1 MNELIQIRCKNNK
14 KNNTFPIASPLSAIF
29 SACSVSLKGYP
40 LCAKVN
46 NVVVGMHHRVVENSD
61 VEFLDITSCEGFRAY
76 KHSLFFVL
84 CKSVHDLFRG
94 AKVVIRMSVANGY
107 YCSVNKQTPL
117 TYAEVEQ
124 IAIRMRQLIQQDLPI
139 VRFCEP
145 TTQVIELFKQKKD
158 EAKVRLLETTG
169 QLYTTYYQ
177 LDDYIDSYYSPL
189 ITHTSLLYLF
199 ALTLYQDGL
208 LLRVPNAS
216 QPQELA
222 PELEQH
228 KLFNVFKHHYQQQSI
243 LNVRTLGHFNQ
254 MVHKGFANNLINVSE
269 VLQEKE
275 LAKIA
280 DNIAKHKQVKV
291 ILIAGPSSSGKT
303 TFCKRLSTQLWANGL
318 HPVQLSLDDYFVNRK
333 DTPCDE
339 QGEYDFEHINALQIS
354 LLNEHLKKLLNGEA
368 VEVPRYN
375 FSTGMS
381 ELQTGN
387 ILQLGEQDVL
397 LIEGIH
403 ALNPI
408 LTQQIHN
415 KHKFKVYVS
424 ALTTLLLDD
433 HNYISTSDNRLL
445 RRIIRDAKY
454 RNASAVSTLKRWP
467 SVRAG
472 EQKWI
477 FPFQEEAD
485 VLFNT
490 ALFFEL
496 AVLKVQAKPLLER
509 VPENCEEY
517 AEAQRLLSF
526 LRYIEPINDSAIPPT
541 SLLREFVGGSSFT
554 Y

>member
-1 MNELIQIRCKNNK
+1 MNELIQVRCKNNK

-29 SACSVSLKGYP
+29 SACSVQLKGSP

-61 VEFLDITSCEGFRAY
+61 IEFLDITSQHGFRAY

-107 YCSVNKQTPL
+107 YCSVSKQTPL

-124 IAIRMRQLIQQDLPI
+124 IATRMRQLIQQDLPI

-254 MVHKGFANNLINVSE
+254 MVNKGFANHLINVSE
-269 VLQEKE
+269 ALQEKE

-368 VEVPRYN
+368 VEVPQYN

-387 ILQLGEQDVL
+387 ILQLGAQDLL

-433 HNYISTSDNRLL
+433 HNYIPTTDNRLL

-477 FPFQEEAD
+477 FPFQEKAD

-526 LRYIEPINDSAIPPT
+526 LQYIEPINDSAIPPT

>member
-1 MNELIQIRCKNNK
+1 MNELIQVRCKNNK

-29 SACSVSLKGYP
+29 SACSVQLKGSP

-61 VEFLDITSCEGFRAY
+61 IEFLDITSCEGFRAY

-124 IAIRMRQLIQQDLPI
+124 IATRMRQLIQQDLSI

-199 ALTLYQDGL
+199 GLTLYQDGL

-269 VLQEKE
+269 ALQEKE

-280 DNIAKHKQVKV
+280 DNIATHKQVKV

-387 ILQLGEQDVL
+387 ILQLGEQDLL

-433 HNYISTSDNRLL
+433 HNYIPTTDNRLL

-454 RNASAVSTLKRWP
+454 RNASAISTLKRWP

-477 FPFQEEAD
+477 FPFQEKAD

-526 LRYIEPINDSAIPPT
+526 LQYIEPINDSAIPPT

>member
-1 MNELIQIRCKNNK
+1 M
-14 KNNTFPIASPLSAIF
+14 
-29 SACSVSLKGYP
+29 
-40 LCAKVN
+40 
-46 NVVVGMHHRVVENSD
+46 
-61 VEFLDITSCEGFRAY
+61 
-76 KHSLFFVL
+76 L

-107 YCSVNKQTPL
+107 YCSVSKQTPL

-124 IAIRMRQLIQQDLPI
+124 IATRMRQLIQQDLPI

-269 VLQEKE
+269 ALQEKE

-387 ILQLGEQDVL
+387 ILQLGAQDLL

-408 LTQQIHN
+408 LTQQIPN

-433 HNYISTSDNRLL
+433 HNYIPTTDNRLL

-467 SVRAG
+467 SVRSG

-477 FPFQEEAD
+477 FPFQEKAD

-526 LRYIEPINDSAIPPT
+526 LQYIEPINDSAIPPT

>member
-1 MNELIQIRCKNNK
+1 M
-14 KNNTFPIASPLSAIF
+14 
-29 SACSVSLKGYP
+29 
-40 LCAKVN
+40 
-46 NVVVGMHHRVVENSD
+46 
-61 VEFLDITSCEGFRAY
+61 
-76 KHSLFFVL
+76 
-84 CKSVHDLFRG
+84 
-94 AKVVIRMSVANGY
+94 
-107 YCSVNKQTPL
+107 
-117 TYAEVEQ
+117 
-124 IAIRMRQLIQQDLPI
+124 
-139 VRFCEP
+139 
-145 TTQVIELFKQKKD
+145 
-158 EAKVRLLETTG
+158 
-169 QLYTTYYQ
+169 
-177 LDDYIDSYYSPL
+177 
-189 ITHTSLLYLF
+189 
-199 ALTLYQDGL
+199 
-208 LLRVPNAS
+208 
-216 QPQELA
+216 
-222 PELEQH
+222 
-228 KLFNVFKHHYQQQSI
+228 
-243 LNVRTLGHFNQ
+243 
-254 MVHKGFANNLINVSE
+254 
-269 VLQEKE
+269 
-275 LAKIA
+275 
-280 DNIAKHKQVKV
+280 KV

-387 ILQLGEQDVL
+387 ILQLGAQDLL

-433 HNYISTSDNRLL
+433 HNYIPTTDNRLL

-477 FPFQEEAD
+477 FPFQEKAD

-526 LRYIEPINDSAIPPT
+526 LQYIEPINDSAIPPT

>member
-124 IAIRMRQLIQQDLPI
+124 IATRMRQLIQQDLSI

-189 ITHTSLLYLF
+189 VTHTSLLYLF

-216 QPQELA
+216 QHQELA

-269 VLQEKE
+269 ALQEKE

-387 ILQLGEQDVL
+387 ILQLGAQDLL

-433 HNYISTSDNRLL
+433 HNYIPTTDNRLL

-467 SVRAG
+467 SVRSG

-477 FPFQEEAD
+477 FPFQEKAD